1 MLTYINKKERKEQRS
16 DQMHLRTELPAN
28 NQFKPPYSCLLLDYH
43 QHLYESTI
51 CVLPKHVIVVGLLFC
66 PHLNLASPCYLA
78 SFFKLV
84 EFYLGELSL

>member
-1 MLTYINKKERKEQRS
+1 MLTYINKKERKEQRI

-51 CVLPKHVIVVGLLFC
+51 CVLPKHVIVCWSFVLPSSKSCFTLLPCFIFQVG
-66 PHLNLASPCYLA
+66 
-78 SFFKLV
+78 
-84 EFYLGELSL
+84 GILSR